1 MKYMKASSE
10 DQNIEEKNPIMSPTA
25 NWENKIRAESQG
37 GKL

>member
-10 DQNIEEKNPIMSPTA
+10 DQNIEKNPIMSPTA